1 MFWDLFYSTQVII
14 YVIYFMNEWYSKLIH
29 SMKKGAFW
37 DFAYIVNSFW
47 EGFISSATSS
57 NHEHDGF
64 EKYSRDL
71 WVFISINVWEI
82 KKNIDHQQNWDED
95 TTGSDQYYLDYKTI
109 T

>member
-14 YVIYFMNEWYSKLIH
+14 YVIYFMIEWYSKLIH

-37 DFAYIVNSFW
+37 DFAYFVNSFL

-57 NHEHDGF
+57 NYEHDGF

-71 WVFISINVWEI
+71 WVFILINVWEI